1 MSVRPRG
8 QGWQADVQHQG
19 RRAREQFE
27 TRAAAEAWEAEAFAA
42 LRRGQQVPKA
52 AHRGPQA
59 GGGGHD
65 TMQALLDV
73 CQRRWSRNKDSA
85 GQAGNAARFVRWV
98 GPELPAREGLAQERI
113 SAFMEYR
120 RAEGSAD
127 ATLNKYSSAI
137 GKLVEEAQAQH
148 RLDAQPK
155 LEWTKGTKKRLRY
168 FSREEDRLIE
178 QTLRTWGYE
187 READFF
193 AFLVE
198 TGMRPWIEARG
209 FRWAD
214 VSEGPP
220 RVYLEPNITKNGEAR
235 TVPLTT
241 RAWAAVKRQ
250 PRHLKGPWEG
260 MNKDSF
266 TTLWRRLRGHLPQIE
281 DTVLYTARHTC
292 ASRLVQNGIDLYP
305 VMVWMGHKSITQ
317 TQTYAHLAPKQ
328 LFDAVAAL
336 EAAE

>member
-1 MSVRPRG
+1 MAVRPRG
-8 QGWQADVQHQG
+8 QGWQADVQHRGQ
-19 RRAREQFE
+19 RAREQFE
-27 TRAAAEAWEAEAFAA
+27 TRAAAEAWEAEALSA
-42 LRRGQQVPKA
+42 LKRGQPVPQA
-52 AHRGPQA
+52 AHRRPQA
-59 GGGGHD
+59 GRAGVD
-65 TMQALLDV
+65 TMQALLDACIV
-73 CQRRWSRNKDSA
+73 RWSRNKDSA
-85 GQAGNAARFVRWV
+85 GQAGNATRYVTWV
-98 GPELPAREGLAQERI
+98 GPDLPAREGLAQDRI
-113 SAFMEYR
+113 DAWMEELR
-120 RAEGSAD
+120 KRGTAD

-137 GKLVEEAQAQH
+137 GMLVKDAKREK
-148 RLDAQPK
+148 RLDLSPE
-155 LEWTKGTKKRLRY
+155 LEWTKGVKKRLRY

-178 QTLRTWGYE
+178 QTLRLWGYD

-214 VSEGPP
+214 VTEAPP
-220 RVYLEPNITKNGEAR
+220 RVYLEPNLTKNGEAR
-235 TVPLTT
+235 TVPLTK
-241 RAWAAVKRQ
+241 RAWEAVRRQ

-266 TTLWRRLRGHLPQIE
+266 TTLWRRLRGHLPQLE

-292 ASRLVQNGIDLYP
+292 ASRLVQNGIDLYR
-305 VMVWMGHKSITQ
+305 VMVWMGHKNITQ
-317 TQTYAHLAPKQ
+317 TQTYAHLAPKH